1 MKKIVVFAC
10 SVRNYLDG
18 DRIFLLTQ
26 SSTIRLLLVAVL
38 QAGAFLQPRSQK
50 DGMRRLKW
58 FL

>member
-1 MKKIVVFAC
+1 MGFAC